1 MVCEAGSGQPGALAL
16 RPLHVFGC
24 EVLHTVQ
31 ANLQVA
37 FYNHFPNAG
46 HWLMSF
52 ARSGDLGVLPQPGDP
67 CGAVEVQGGGIRQP
81 HGQGWLGESRTKV

>member
-52 ARSGDLGVLPQPGDP
+52 ATVRRPRCASAARRSLRG
-67 CGAVEVQGGGIRQP
+67 R
-81 HGQGWLGESRTKV
+81 